1 MKVNERGEREMIEGR
16 ASEKERGQKA
26 HGMKA
31 GERIEKV
38 SREGNKSKGKVDD
51 YAKRVM
57 GDGMNE

>member
-16 ASEKERGQKA
+16 ASEEERGQKA
-26 HGMKA
+26 RGMKA

-38 SREGNKSKGKVDD
+38 SREGNKSKGESGWLR
-51 YAKRVM
+51 KRAM